1 MGDKRTGGSTT
12 GDRGENRGLNL
23 DETEGIAV
31 VTDTFDDRWTEKGN
45 EKAVVI
51 RFDGKSYCT
60 SVKEREAL
68 ILTLRDGDVSE
79 ERVTL

>member
-23 DETEGIAV
+23 DETEGITV

-45 EKAVVI
+45 AAGI
-51 RFDGKSYCT
+51 IID
-60 SVKEREAL
+60 
-68 ILTLRDGDVSE
+68 D
-79 ERVTL
+79 